1 MGGNLSLEKKLFEQT
16 ISKTGFGDHL
26 RQSSHRQ
33 LNVKQLKKKKERR
46 HCIPENKFPPI
57 EAVFRHHRVS

>member
-33 LNVKQLKKKKERR
+33 LNVKQLKKKKRDVIAFQKINF
-46 HCIPENKFPPI
+46 HQ
-57 EAVFRHHRVS
+57 